1 MLFKEIEGGSLTS
14 PSGFVA
20 GSVSSGLRDEPS
32 LDLTILSGSEK
43 TKSAGVF
50 TKNQVVAPPVIL
62 SQRHLSL
69 NSARAIVVNS
79 AIANAVVGAQGMED
93 AEKMA
98 SITAEQLGIL
108 KSQVLVCSTGVI
120 GVPLPMDLISKGI
133 ESIELKEEG
142 HEFARAILTTDTTT
156 KEFAIS
162 LKISGTEIIISGTAK
177 GSGMIH
183 PDMATMLAF
192 LTTDADI
199 SQECLDRV
207 LRQAAD
213 TSFNMVT
220 IDGDGSTNDSVIFLA
235 SGESDMDQ
243 IQGGEQEKI
252 FQEAVNYVCIH
263 LAKEIARDGEGAT
276 KLIEVVVDGAVNL
289 DEARIAARTVAS
301 STLMKAAVYG
311 NDPNWGRA
319 VAALGRSGVTFNE
332 QTLFLSMNG
341 ITMLKEGTPVK
352 FSKDVAA
359 RSMNTN
365 EVEIYIHLNNGDYS
379 ATSWTSDLTEEYVH
393 INSAYTT

>member
-1 MLFKEIEGGSLTS
+1 MLFKEIKGGSLTS
-14 PSGFVA
+14 PKGFMA

-32 LDLTILSGSEK
+32 PDLTILSGSEK
-43 TKSAGVF
+43 TISSGVF
-50 TKNQVVAPPVIL
+50 TKNQIVAPPVIL

-69 NSARAIVVNS
+69 GSPIAIVVNS
-79 AIANAVVGAQGMED
+79 VIANAVVGMQGMED

-98 SITAEQLGIL
+98 SMTAEHLGIS

-133 ESIELKEEG
+133 KAIELKEKD
-142 HEFARAILTTDTTT
+142 HEFARAILTTDTRT
-156 KEFAIS
+156 KEFAVSVDIAGS
-162 LKISGTEIIISGTAK
+162 EIIISGTAK

-199 SQECLDRV
+199 SQECLDRI
-207 LRQAAD
+207 LRQAVD

-220 IDGDGSTNDSVIFLA
+220 IDGDSSTNDSVIFLA
-235 SGESDMDQ
+235 SGESGMGQ
-243 IQGGEQEKI
+243 IHGGEEEKI

-276 KLIEVVVDGAVNL
+276 KLIEVVIDGAVNL
-289 DEARIAARTVAS
+289 NEARIAARTVAS

-319 VAALGRSGVTFNE
+319 IAALGRSGIAFNE

-341 ITMLKEGTPVK
+341 IEMLKEGTPVK

-359 RSMNTN
+359 QSMDTN
-365 EVEIYIHLNNGDYS
+365 EVEIYIQLNNGDYS
-379 ATSWTSDLTEEYVH
+379 AMSWTSDLTEEYVH

>member
-1 MLFKEIEGGSLTS
+1 MLFKEIDNGSLTS
-14 PSGFVA
+14 PKGFMA
-20 GSVSSGLRDEPS
+20 GAVSAGLRDEPS
-32 LDLTILSGSEK
+32 PDLAIISGGRN

-50 TKNQVVAPPVIL
+50 TKNQIVAPPVIL
-62 SQRHLSL
+62 SQRHLSVDKP
-69 NSARAIVVNS
+69 RAIVVNS
-79 AIANAVVGAQGMED
+79 AIANAVVGKQGMDD

-98 SITAEQLGIL
+98 SITAEHLGISM
-108 KSQVLVCSTGVI
+108 SQVLVCSTGVI

-133 ESIELKEEG
+133 ETIELKEEG
-142 HEFARAILTTDTTT
+142 HEFARAILTTDTRT

-162 LKISGTEIIISGTAK
+162 VNISGTEIIISGTAK

-199 SQECLDRV
+199 SQECLERV
-207 LRQAAD
+207 LRHAVD

-235 SGESDMDQ
+235 SGESKIDQ
-243 IQGGEQEKI
+243 IQGGEEEKI
-252 FQEAVNYVCIH
+252 FQEAVNYVCTY

-276 KLIEVVVDGAVNL
+276 KLIEVIVDGAANL
-289 DEARIAARTVAS
+289 DEARIAARTIAS

-319 VAALGRSGVTFNE
+319 VAALGRSGINFKE
-332 QTLFLSMNG
+332 STLFLSMNG
-341 ITMLKEGTPVK
+341 IEMLKQGTPVE
-352 FSKDVAA
+352 FSKDAA
-359 RSMNTN
+359 AQSMDTDK
-365 EVEIYIHLNNGDYS
+365 VEIYIQLNNGDYS
-379 ATSWTSDLTEEYVH
+379 AISWTSDLTEEYVH